1 MNGNCTMETKV
12 TSINGWFHCRLFVN
26 GKLFHEMACE
36 RRDDIGSLCRQ
47 MMYDA
52 DKYSGWWN
60 QHTLALRERMIKE
73 GWPKFNGRVKM
84 CNDH

>member
-12 TSINGWFHCRLFVN
+12 TSINGWFHCRLYVN
-26 GKLFHEMACE
+26 GELFHEMACE

-52 DKYSGWWN
+52 DKYFWVVEPTHACSSRTN
-60 QHTLALRERMIKE
+60 DQRSLAEDQCSSE
-73 GWPKFNGRVKM
+73 DVK
-84 CNDH
+84 